1 MRDEIQMRLAV
12 LVTIVVSILP
22 VTWETEVPWRGGNRL
37 FGASLVAQMV
47 NSPHAMQETWVRYLG
62 WEDPWRRA
70 WYPTPVFLSRE
81 FHGQRNLLG
90 LHRVGLD

>member
-1 MRDEIQMRLAV
+1 MMRDEIQMRLAI

-62 WEDPWRRA
+62 WEEP
-70 WYPTPVFLSRE
+70 LE
-81 FHGQRNLLG
+81 K
-90 LHRVGLD
+90 